1 MLNKMFLLIFAVS
14 TILLIS
20 CNPEPTPIQYGKD
33 NCEYCRMLISD
44 TKYGAELITKKG
56 KIFKYDSIEC
66 LAAYSN
72 EIDQNEIHSMWVVNF
87 SRPNELININDSQ
100 FLLSDNLKSPMGLYL
115 SAYKDGEQLAEI
127 QKQFGG
133 KIIVWKE
140 LVDYVIHE
148 WN

>member
-14 TILLIS
+14 TILFIS